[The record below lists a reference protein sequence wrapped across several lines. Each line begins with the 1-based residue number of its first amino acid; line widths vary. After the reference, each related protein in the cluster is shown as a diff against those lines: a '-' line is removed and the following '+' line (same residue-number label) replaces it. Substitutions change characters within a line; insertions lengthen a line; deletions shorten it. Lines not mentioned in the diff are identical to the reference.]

1 MIEIVRQY
9 VNTFD
14 SIVYNFLSKIAS
26 PNLTIIMKLFSYLA
40 SSWVLII
47 ISAIAYF
54 FLKFYK
60 KKTLYA
66 NIIIINMVV
75 STFLDGLF
83 KVMFHRGRPDILRL
97 VTANGYSFPSGHS
110 MIGLAFYG
118 LLLYL
123 LFRSVSSKVKKFWIT
138 FGFVGLIIAIG
149 VSRIYLGVHYA
160 SDVLAGF
167 SFGIAWLTVVIA
179 FLKRYEAKRAL
190 ENDIL
195 S

>member
-9 VNTFD
+9 GNTFD

-47 ISAIAYF
+47 ISAIVYF

-66 NIIIINMVV
+66 NIIIINVVV

-97 VTANGYSFPSGHS
+97 VTASGYSFPSGHS

-167 SFGIAWLTVVIA
+167 SFGIAWLAVVIA

-190 ENDIL
+190 D
-195 S
+195 